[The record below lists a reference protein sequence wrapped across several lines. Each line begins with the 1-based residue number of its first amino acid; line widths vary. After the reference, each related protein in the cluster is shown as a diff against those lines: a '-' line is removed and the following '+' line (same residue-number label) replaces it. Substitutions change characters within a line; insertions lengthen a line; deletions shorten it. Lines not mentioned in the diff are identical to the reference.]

1 MYLAWTTVGDRA
13 DADRLAGAAVAAGLA
28 ACVQIEGPVTSV
40 YRWAGRIETA
50 AEFRLTFKVIPARLA
65 ALEAQVLAAHP
76 YTTPEWIVVRA
87 ELVAEKYL
95 SWAQANSSPLPL

>member
-1 MYLAWTTVGDRA
+1 MYLAWTTVGERA

-50 AEFRLTFKVIPARLA
+50 AEYRLTFKVIPARLA
-65 ALEAQVLAAHP
+65 ALESQVLATHP
-76 YTTPEWIVVRA
+76 YTTPEWIVARA